1 MPRHRGTTVL
11 SLATGR
17 VVVVS
22 HMRSLVRSH
31 KPQKSGTSSFPA
43 SPSASP
49 EHGFIRNPMGHSITA
64 DPTLSSPLHHLA
76 LTADPP
82 GGRWRHAH
90 RLLSDTATTRPRQTS
105 WDGFEWNPPGGHWR
119 HAMRHPRTAPT
130 PPSPP
135 CETTSTTA
143 RSRQASWDSFDRV
156 GQHTQPAGSG
166 TRGLV
171 EARSLQRTQGR
182 KVSCIPTPEESDAI
196 FGDVASLMTPR
207 HGISHPSPTVI
218 GVGTTTP
225 GNYTS
230 RVGSK
235 PATNLTSP
243 LHKIFPE
250 LKACTHAHQLDLPVP
265 WMGHIGTTGGGA
277 TAASNKRNGIRHR
290 SGCRAL
296 GTGVFHCECGGQKGL
311 KKLDK
316 ARKRSLKQMKK
327 ESLLIRKIES
337 QMRV

>member
-1 MPRHRGTTVL
+1 MPIASSRTQPQHDLARHRGMASNGTL
-11 SLATGR
+11 LADIGATPCATPAP
-17 VVVVS
+17 
-22 HMRSLVRSH
+22 HPH
-31 KPQKSGTSSFPA
+31 HHHHHAKPHQRLPGLDKPRGIA
-43 SPSASP
+43 SIGSA
-49 EHGFIRNPMGHSITA
+49 N
-64 DPTLSSPLHHLA
+64 
-76 LTADPP
+76 
-82 GGRWRHAH
+82 
-90 RLLSDTATTRPRQTS
+90 
-105 WDGFEWNPPGGHWR
+105 
-119 HAMRHPRTAPT
+119 T
-130 PPSPP
+130 PN
-135 CETTSTTA
+135 
-143 RSRQASWDSFDRV
+143 RQA
-156 GQHTQPAGSG
+156 AA
-166 TRGLV
+166 RGLV

-337 QMRV
+337 QM